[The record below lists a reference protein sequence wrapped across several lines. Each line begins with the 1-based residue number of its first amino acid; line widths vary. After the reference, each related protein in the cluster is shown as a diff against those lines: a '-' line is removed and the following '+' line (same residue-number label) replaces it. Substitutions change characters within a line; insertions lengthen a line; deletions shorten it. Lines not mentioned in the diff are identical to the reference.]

1 VNSPLR
7 AYCFIDG
14 GHLRAIARESGKPLP
29 NPRILAQNL
38 VSARLVQRWLKAKP
52 VADYKHHDYEEFI
65 GLARVIYYDGRPEG
79 EIPLALEEYWSNIE
93 ILPDTEIGFGS
104 IRGRPRRQKMVD
116 TLIAVDM
123 LVGAFTGLFEVA
135 VLIAGDSDFV
145 PVVQEVRRRG
155 VMVVAV
161 STPHKLAPDLRR
173 TVDRVWELDPSIGT
187 DFPFLTDSRGA
198 MWHESSTGEISVV
211 LPAQT
216 EA

>member
-1 VNSPLR
+1 
-7 AYCFIDG
+7 
-14 GHLRAIARESGKPLP
+14 
-29 NPRILAQNL
+29 
-38 VSARLVQRWLKAKP
+38 
-52 VADYKHHDYEEFI
+52 
-65 GLARVIYYDGRPEG
+65 
-79 EIPLALEEYWSNIE
+79 
-93 ILPDTEIGFGS
+93 
-104 IRGRPRRQKMVD
+104 MVD